1 MAVTSV
7 VAEEEEEEEE
17 EEEAGYAGLAR
28 ELAVRA
34 PMPAVQQRLR
44 CVLSGATVSAPPTGR
59 GDRSVAR
66 ALTTPGLLIMLEEA
80 VAMEVVEVKIMWT
93 PGLLIMVEEDAGME
107 VVEARTG
114 NLFII
119 C

>member
-7 VAEEEEEEEE
+7 VAEEEEGEE

-34 PMPAVQQRLR
+34 PMLAVLLRLP
-44 CVLSGATVSAPPTGR
+44 CVLSGATVSAPPIGR

-66 ALTTPGLLIMLEEA
+66 ALTTPGLLIMVEA

>member
-7 VAEEEEEEEE
+7 VAEEEEEEG
-17 EEEAGYAGLAR
+17 EEAGYAGLAR

-34 PMPAVQQRLR
+34 PMPAVQLRLR

-66 ALTTPGLLIMLEEA
+66 ALTTPGLLISDTLGQP
-80 VAMEVVEVKIMWT
+80 T
-93 PGLLIMVEEDAGME
+93 
-107 VVEARTG
+107 T
-114 NLFII
+114 
-119 C
+119 

>member
-1 MAVTSV
+1 MV
-7 VAEEEEEEEE
+7 
-17 EEEAGYAGLAR
+17 GYAGLVR

-34 PMPAVQQRLR
+34 PTLDVQLMLR
-44 CVLSGATVSAPPTGR
+44 SVPNGATVSVPLT
-59 GDRSVAR
+59 DQEDLSVALVVMLR
-66 ALTTPGLLIMLEEA
+66 TMSTPGHRTM
-80 VAMEVVEVKIMWT
+80 
-93 PGLLIMVEEDAGME
+93 EEDAGME

>member
-1 MAVTSV
+1 M
-7 VAEEEEEEEE
+7 VAEEEEGEE

-34 PMPAVQQRLR
+34 PMLAVLLRLP
-44 CVLSGATVSAPPTGR
+44 CVLSGATVSAPPIGR

-66 ALTTPGLLIMLEEA
+66 ALTTPGLLIMVEEA

-93 PGLLIMVEEDAGME
+93 LGLPIMVEEDAEME